1 MWEFESQVEGIIQ
14 RTPTIKSFRF
24 PIRAKNVRYRAGQFF
39 WVTIKLNGEEGIHH
53 FSFSSS
59 PTEKGYLEFT
69 KRITQSAYS
78 QALAGMEAGA
88 WARLEGPS
96 GEFTLPRKPMKIA
109 FLTGGIGITPQRSML
124 RYVADKNLPFDVVL
138 LYGNST
144 GEEICFRQELE
155 ALAREVPS
163 FRVEH
168 ILTSPPPGWT
178 GHTGFINADLVQKL
192 IPDYRERL
200 FYLSGPPR
208 MVLALQNQLSS
219 LEIPDSQVRRDSFT
233 GYD

>member
-1 MWEFESQVEGIIQ
+1 MWEFESQVKEIIQ

-24 PIRAKNVRYRAGQFF
+24 SIRAKNVRYRAGQFF
-39 WVTIKLNGEEGIHH
+39 FVTIKLDGEKGTHH

-78 QALAGMEAGA
+78 QALTQMVVGA

-96 GEFTLPRKPMKIA
+96 GEFTLPRKPRKIA

-124 RYVADKNLPFDVVL
+124 RYVADTGSPLDVVL
-138 LYGNST
+138 LYGNNT
-144 GEEICFRQELE
+144 WEEICFREELE
-155 ALAREVPS
+155 ALAREMPS
-163 FRVEH
+163 LRMEH
-168 ILTSPPPGWT
+168 VLMTPPRGWT
-178 GHTGFINADLVQKL
+178 GDTGLINVDLIKKI

-208 MVLALQNQLSS
+208 MVLALHDQLSS
-219 LEIPDSQVRRDSFT
+219 LEVPDSQVKRDSFT